1 MLVLLV
7 MLRTQNSEVDLTW
20 KVGWLVFAK
29 SGQGV
34 LVFNRRG
41 KVTLASNEVGLADWS
56 SSHCRCGLDMAIRP
70 TENGQDIRLFS

>member
-41 KVTLASNEVGLADWS
+41 KVTLASNEVGLAD
-56 SSHCRCGLDMAIRP
+56 
-70 TENGQDIRLFS
+70 